1 MFGGAVVTQLAVPD
15 SRNKDGQSMSL
26 ENLAEGYRLTREL
39 SPQWWNQW
47 HTVDVVGSDDS

>member
-1 MFGGAVVTQLAVPD
+1 MTQLAVPD